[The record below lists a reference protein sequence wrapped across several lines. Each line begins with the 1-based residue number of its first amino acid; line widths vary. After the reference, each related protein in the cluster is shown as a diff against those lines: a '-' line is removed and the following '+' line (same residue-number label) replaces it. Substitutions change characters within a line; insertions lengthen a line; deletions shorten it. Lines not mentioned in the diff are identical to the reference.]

1 MSNSR
6 LGFSSKL
13 GGLLA
18 AAGSAIGVGN
28 MWRFPTQLGQNG
40 GSAFLLVY
48 FLIIFVFGVP
58 LLISEFAIG
67 RHSKANVGNA
77 YTVLAPNSFW
87 KYIGIASVTVAF
99 VIFCYYNVVVAW
111 VLFYAV
117 DAVST
122 TFIQLGNSITPDN
135 PNPFANHFTSFIA
148 NPWKPILCL
157 FFVLA
162 MIHTVIVLGVQK
174 GIERTCKLLMPTLLI
189 LMICLA
195 AYAVTMPGAKQAYQF
210 LFSPK
215 FEEIDANVIVSALG
229 QCFYSFS
236 IGMGIVTYASYFRRD
251 VNIEKTAISVGLI
264 DTFVAILAGLV
275 IFPAVFSV
283 AGVSPSEGASLV
295 FVSLPN
301 VFHSALH
308 HMPFLSWLVS
318 TAFYVIL
325 FLAAIT
331 SCIFLHEVATA
342 FVYERT
348 GLSRKKAATI
358 ITVGAFSIGCV
369 ASLSMGPWSEYSV
382 QSIFSLGE
390 WANNTFLAMNFFDF
404 LDYVTAKIVL
414 PLTGLGAALFVGY
427 GMTTH
432 QLWYELTAQN
442 RYKFR
447 WLHPFLF
454 LVKYVIPVLIIGLML
469 IQLLEIKF

>member
-1 MSNSR
+1 MSSSR
-6 LGFSSKL
+6 LGFSSKI

-48 FLIIFVFGVP
+48 LIIIFVFGVP

-77 YTVLAPNSFW
+77 YTVLAPHSPW
-87 KYIGIASVTVAF
+87 KIIGIASVVVAF

-111 VLFYAV
+111 VLYYGV
-117 DAVST
+117 DAVT
-122 TFIQLGNSITPDN
+122 GTFIELGNSVSSEN
-135 PNPFANHFTSFIA
+135 PNPFGEHFGSFITD
-148 NPWKPILCL
+148 PWKPIICL

-162 MIHTVIVLGVQK
+162 MIHIVIVMGVQK
-174 GIERTCKLLMPTLLI
+174 GIERTSKLLMPTLLI
-189 LMICLA
+189 LMIGLA
-195 AYAVTMPGAKQAYQF
+195 GYAFTMPGASQAYEF
-210 LFSPK
+210 LFTPK
-215 FEEIDANVIVSALG
+215 FDDIDANVIVSALG

-264 DTFVAILAGLV
+264 DTFVAVLAGLV

-283 AGVSPSEGASLV
+283 PGVSPSEGASLV

-308 HMPFLSWLVS
+308 NLPALSWLIS
-318 TAFYVIL
+318 TVFYVIL
-325 FLAAIT
+325 FMAAIT

-342 FVYERT
+342 YVYERT
-348 GLSRKKAATI
+348 GLSRGKSATI
-358 ITVGAFSIGCV
+358 ITIAAFTIGCG
-369 ASLSMGPWSEYSV
+369 ASLSMGPWSQYSV
-382 QSIFSLGE
+382 QSILSLGD
-390 WANNTFLAMNFFDF
+390 WANNTFLAYNFFDF

-427 GMTTH
+427 RMTTR
-432 QLWYELTAQN
+432 QLWYELTAHN
-442 RYKFR
+442 RYKFL

-454 LVKYVIPVLIIGLML
+454 LVKYLIPILIVSVML